1 MPEILKTVLGK
12 LSAYGPLM
20 FAFGFM
26 APLIAS
32 ILERTSAPL
41 PFDLTPLLAGLI
53 LGGLYG
59 LYAQIRGT
67 WLW

>member
-1 MPEILKTVLGK
+1 MKNILGT
-12 LSAYGPLM
+12 LSNYGPLL

-26 APLIAS
+26 APLIAT
-32 ILERTSAPL
+32 ILERTGTPL
-41 PFDLTPLLAGLI
+41 PFDLTPLIAGLI